1 MSTESEVGAPHF
13 RTEARKYRNA
23 NYTFEKVIN
32 EAIDNIIKKATE
44 IHVKTTIDGDGRLQ
58 EVKISDN
65 YVNGFENINQKGVA
79 NPFNMGH
86 KRPGHD
92 ANDELSE
99 FGVGMKSGA
108 LSAANEL
115 SVLTKAK
122 GSYYHVI
129 MPFLKMEEEEDV
141 NTSYNP
147 KIKEIV
153 EADYREVHPFATGSS
168 VILSKIRDTICERTT
183 QRELTERLKKGISE
197 TYSRFLTANM
207 RIFVNGEEVSR
218 ELDFFADIKCVLF
231 TIKKRFFIL
240 EKGNDAIFVI
250 KKTIEQPTWQIYV
263 KGKVKG
269 QIELKDKWE
278 TLKQSGE
285 EFMAEKIKE
294 GYKYCYDSGSVVSD
308 GSCMK
313 IDTILTFYSDLFH
326 QPSEPEKPFD
336 HVLIYKDNRKY
347 AKKTLAKIV
356 LDGNHNYTLHRIDF
370 DAKQIGKALGMTFYK
385 DMTMEGNNDLIRAV
399 KLAIDDSRKEFSSN
413 VSNKQNEKSCDK
425 AIKNNVINL
434 NTCNPEK
441 LSTKHRKLREAYDLK
456 VKDEIEKAEKQAL
469 IKAANDKKEADRLAA
484 IQLAKEKE
492 EADRLAA
499 LQVEKD
505 RLEALERETPE
516 ERATRLAAEKAK
528 RDDEEKR
535 RLAALKLAKE
545 KEELERLAA
554 LKLAKEKEELERF
567 AKIKLAKEE
576 EERQK
581 LAIEKAKR
589 DEEER
594 QMAIKERL
602 ERLKSQQ
609 EESRARLREASQLL
623 MMKHDGEDLIS
634 LDDSNGILNKIKELL
649 KM

>member
-313 IDTILTFYSDLFH
+313 IDTIFTFYSDLFH

>member
-1 MSTESEVGAPHF
+1 MTTLSEVGAPHF

-32 EAIDNIIKKATE
+32 EAIDNIIKKATK

-92 ANDELSE
+92 VNDELSE

-115 SVLTKAK
+115 SVVTNVK
-122 GSYYHVI
+122 GCYYHVL

-141 NTSYNP
+141 NASYNP
-147 KIKEIV
+147 KIKEII
-153 EADYREVHPFATGSS
+153 ETDYREVHPFETGSS
-168 VILSKIRDTICERTT
+168 VILSKIRNTICEKTN

-207 RIFVNGEEVSR
+207 IIFVNGEEVTR
-218 ELDFFADIKCVLF
+218 ELDFFTDVKCVLF

-240 EKGNDAIFVI
+240 EKGNDTIYII
-250 KKTIEQPTWQIYV
+250 KKTIEQPAWQIYV
-263 KGKVKG
+263 KGKQKG
-269 QIELKDKWE
+269 QTELKEKWE
-278 TLKQSGE
+278 TLKRSGE
-285 EFMAEKIKE
+285 EFMAEKITE
-294 GYKYCYDSGSVVSD
+294 GYKYSYDNGSVVSD

-313 IDTILTFYSDLFH
+313 IDTIFTFYSDLFH
-326 QPSEPEKPFD
+326 QANEPEKPFD
-336 HVLIYKDNRKY
+336 NVLIYKDNRKY
-347 AKKTLAKIV
+347 AKKTLAKSV

-385 DMTMEGNNDLIRAV
+385 DLTMEGNNDLIRAV
-399 KLAIDDSRKEFSSN
+399 KTAIDDSRKEFSAN
-413 VSNKQNEKSCDK
+413 VSQTQNAKSCDK
-425 AIKNNVINL
+425 AIKNNIINF
-434 NTCNPEK
+434 NTCNFEK
-441 LSTKHRKLREAYDLK
+441 LSSKHRPLREAYEAK
-456 VKDEIEKAEKQAL
+456 VNAENAKTEKQML
-469 IKAANDKKEADRLAA
+469 IKAENDKKEEDRLAA
-484 IQLAKEKE
+484 IQLANEKEEIDRLAALQAEIDRLEALEKETPEHRAIRLAAEKTKRDDEKKSQIAALNLTKEKE
-492 EADRLAA
+492 EADRL
-499 LQVEKD
+499 
-505 RLEALERETPE
+505 
-516 ERATRLAAEKAK
+516 
-528 RDDEEKR
+528 
-535 RLAALKLAKE
+535 
-545 KEELERLAA
+545 
-554 LKLAKEKEELERF
+554 

-576 EERQK
+576 EERQRLFIEK
-581 LAIEKAKR
+581 TKRDEEEREKIIIEKAKR

-594 QMAIKERL
+594 QRL
-602 ERLKSQQ
+602 VQEELKRLQSQQ

-623 MMKHDGEDLIS
+623 MTKISGSELIS
-634 LDDSNGILNKIKELL
+634 LDDSNSILNKIKELL

>member
-1 MSTESEVGAPHF
+1 MTTLSTGAPHF

-44 IHVKTTIDGDGRLQ
+44 IHVKTSIDGDGRLQ

-65 YVNGFENINQKGVA
+65 YVHGFENINQKGVA

-92 ANDELSE
+92 ADDETSE

-115 SVLTKAK
+115 SVVTNTK
-122 GSYYHVI
+122 GIYYYVL

-141 NTSYNP
+141 NASYNP

-250 KKTIEQPTWQIYV
+250 KKTIEQPAWQIYI
-263 KGKVKG
+263 KGKVRG
-269 QIELKDKWE
+269 QTELKDKWE

-313 IDTILTFYSDLFH
+313 IDTIFTFYSDLFH

-385 DMTMEGNNDLIRAV
+385 DITMEGNNDLIRAV

-441 LSTKHRKLREAYDLK
+441 LSSKHRKLREAYDEK
-456 VKDEIEKAEKQAL
+456 VKDENEKAEKQAR

-484 IQLAKEKE
+484 LKLAKEKE
-492 EADRLAA
+492 EADRLLA
-499 LQVEKD
+499 LKEEKD

-516 ERATRLAAEKAK
+516 ERAIRLAAENAK
-528 RDDEEKR
+528 RDEEEKR

-545 KEELERLAA
+545 KEELERLAS
-554 LKLAKEKEELERF
+554 LKLAKEKEELERL

-576 EERQK
+576 EERRQFV
-581 LAIEKAKR
+581 IEKAKR

-594 QMAIKERL
+594 QMAIQERL